1 MFRLFSSFKIP
12 LKFVIIL
19 KQIKER
25 EREREKERE
34 TCQNTKLDTKR
45 PQGIGADQ
53 NLVTDARVL
62 IGTHIFIPAKC
73 EFWHVLL
80 A

>member
-25 EREREKERE
+25 ERERE

>member
-1 MFRLFSSFKIP
+1 MFHLFSSFKIP

-25 EREREKERE
+25 DRE

-45 PQGIGADQ
+45 AQGIGADQ
-53 NLVTDARVL
+53 NLVTEARVL
-62 IGTHIFIPAKC
+62 ISTHIFISAKC